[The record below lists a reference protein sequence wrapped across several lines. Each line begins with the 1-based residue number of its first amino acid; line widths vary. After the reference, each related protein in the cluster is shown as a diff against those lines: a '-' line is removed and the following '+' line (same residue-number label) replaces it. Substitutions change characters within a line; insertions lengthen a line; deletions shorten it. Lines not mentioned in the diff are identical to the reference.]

1 MRFAL
6 VLLGTAVFCFAC
18 KDAIRK
24 APWAFY
30 VLALVLS
37 GMYAVTGYVDY
48 PYWLQ
53 RSLFILM
60 QKGTLATAFFVVVM
74 YIGVFDGIEFVKQR
88 LKPTRAAL
96 SIMGCILILGH
107 VVKYLLAFLPRMGE
121 LGGALAASI
130 WVAIG
135 LFVLMLVLGVT
146 SFQAVKRAMSASSWI
161 KLQKWAYL
169 FYGALYVHIVLALL
183 PAASRGSAAAV
194 ESVVVYSVVF
204 VLYAVLR
211 VGKAIRERKIK
222 AG

>member
-6 VLLGTAVFCFAC
+6 VLLCTAVFCFVC

-24 APWAFY
+24 VPWVFY

-37 GMYAVTGYVDY
+37 LMYAITSYVTF

-53 RSLFILM
+53 RSLFLLM

-74 YIGVFDGIEFVKQR
+74 YIGVFDGIDLVKQR

-107 VVKYLLAFLPRMGE
+107 VVKYLLAFLPRMGV
-121 LGGALAASI
+121 LTGALAASI
-130 WVAIG
+130 WIAIG
-135 LFVLMLVLGVT
+135 LFLLMLVLGVT
-146 SFQAVKRAMSASSWI
+146 SFQAVKRAMNAQSWI

-169 FYGALYVHIVLALL
+169 FYGALYVHIILVLL
-183 PAASRGSAAAV
+183 PPALKGSATAI
-194 ESVVVYSVVF
+194 ESVWVYSIVF
-204 VLYAVLR
+204 GLYAILR
-211 VGKAIRERKIK
+211 IGKAVLDRKREK
-222 AG
+222 

>member
-1 MRFAL
+1 MRFAI
-6 VLLGTAVFCFAC
+6 VLLCTALFSFIF

-24 APWAFY
+24 VPWVFY

-37 GMYAVTGYVDY
+37 GMYAITSNVAF

-53 RSLFILM
+53 RTLFLLM

-74 YIGVFDGIEFVKQR
+74 YIGVFDNIDLVKQR

-121 LGGALAASI
+121 MSGSLAGSI
-130 WVAIG
+130 WLAIA

-146 SFQAVKRAMSASSWI
+146 SFQAVKHRMNAQSWI
-161 KLQKWAYL
+161 KLQKTAYI
-169 FYGALYVHIVLALL
+169 FYGALYLHLMLVLL
-183 PAASRGSAAAV
+183 PPALRGSATAT
-194 ESVVVYSVVF
+194 ESVIVYSVVF
-204 VLYAVLR
+204 VVYAILR
-211 VGKAIRERKIK
+211 IGKAIRDRRR
-222 AG
+222 AS

>member
-1 MRFAL
+1 MRFAI
-6 VLLGTAVFCFAC
+6 VLLCVAVFCFAC

-24 APWAFY
+24 APWVFY

-37 GMYAVTGYVDY
+37 GMYAITSYVTY

-53 RSLFILM
+53 RALFLLM

-74 YIGVFDGIEFVKQR
+74 YIGVFDNFQVVLHR

-96 SIMGCILILGH
+96 SIIGCILILGH
-107 VVKYLLAFLPRMGE
+107 VVKYLTAYLPRMGA
-121 LGGALAASI
+121 LSGTLAASI
-130 WVAIG
+130 WLALG

-146 SFQAVKRAMSASSWI
+146 SFQVVKRHMSAQGWI

-169 FYGALYVHIVLALL
+169 FYAGMYAHIILILL
-183 PAASRGSAAAV
+183 PPAMQGSAAAV
-194 ESVVVYSVVF
+194 QSVWVYSVVF

-211 VGKAIRERKIK
+211 VAKAVRERQAKK
-222 AG
+222 

>member
-30 VLALVLS
+30 LLALVLS
-37 GMYAVTGYVDY
+37 GMYAVTGYVNY

-53 RSLFILM
+53 RALFLLM

-74 YIGVFDGIEFVKQR
+74 YIGVFDGIEFVRQR

-107 VVKYLLAFLPRMGE
+107 VVKYLVAFLPRMGV
-121 LGGALAASI
+121 LTGPLAASI
-130 WVAIG
+130 WLAIG
-135 LFVLMLVLGVT
+135 LFILMLVLGVT
-146 SFQAVKRAMSASSWI
+146 SFQAVKRAMNAQSWI

-169 FYGALYVHIVLALL
+169 FYAALYAHIILALL
-183 PAASRGSAAAV
+183 PAALKGSATAI
-194 ESVVVYSVVF
+194 ESVIVYSVVF
-204 VLYAVLR
+204 GLYAILR
-211 VGKAIRERKIK
+211 IGKALRERKG
-222 AG
+222 ASA